1 MHNLYAAPFDR
12 ESQRQDQLN
21 IVAASLNA
29 QLNTAIKQIQNLNG
43 LGRASSDTA
52 SALEAIDISFKA
64 LRRARILV
72 EVLGDSLSTLH

>member
-1 MHNLYAAPFDR
+1 MLNLYAAPFDP
-12 ESQRQDQLN
+12 ESQRQDHLN
-21 IVAASLNA
+21 IVAASLDA
-29 QLNTAIKQIQNLNG
+29 QLNTAINQIQNLNG

-52 SALEAIDISFKA
+52 SAQEAIDISFKA